1 MRIMIE
7 SPFAGE
13 VARNVEYARRA
24 LKDSLNR
31 GEAPFASHLL
41 YPSVLDDTILTE
53 RERGL
58 SAAMDWLD
66 ACDGVA
72 VYQDYGVSR
81 GMSRAIRR
89 AKLKEKLLVY
99 RKIGKNPL

>member
-1 MRIMIE
+1 MRICIE
-7 SPFAGE
+7 SPYAGE
-13 VARNVEYARRA
+13 WLRNVEYAKRA

-31 GEAPFASHLL
+31 GESPFASHLL
-41 YPSVLDDTILTE
+41 YPTVLNDDILTE

-58 SAAMDWLD
+58 LAAMDWLD

-72 VYQDYGVSR
+72 VYQDYGISP
-81 GMSRAIRR
+81 GMKRAIRR

-99 RKIGKNPL
+99 RKIGKNP

>member
-7 SPFAGE
+7 SPFAGDIP
-13 VARNVEYARRA
+13 RNTEYAKRA

-31 GEAPFASHLL
+31 GESPFASHLL
-41 YPSVLDDTILTE
+41 YPQVLDDAILTE

-58 SAAMDWLD
+58 AAGMDWLD

-72 VYQDYGVSR
+72 VYQDYGVSP
-81 GMSRAIRR
+81 GMKRAIRR

-99 RKIGKNPL
+99 RKIGKNPA